1 MATAARGW
9 TPRYLSASG
18 SVPRR
23 NDRWIDLHRD
33 FCQSGVMD
41 NKEPSAARIE
51 DGVFLGFVLI
61 VSVAFAL
68 VLEPFFAALFLGV
81 IAAILFAPVHPCLV
95 GARNRVVLGKS
106 VSV

>member
-23 NDRWIDLHRD
+23 NDRRIDLHRD
-33 FCQSGVMD
+33 FCQSGVME
-41 NKEPSAARIE
+41 NKEPSAALIE

-68 VLEPFFAALFLGV
+68 VLEPFFAAILWGV
-81 IAAILFAPVHPCLV
+81 IAAILFAPVNQGLV
-95 GARNRVVLGKS
+95 GSSEEPTLEIP
-106 VSV
+106 